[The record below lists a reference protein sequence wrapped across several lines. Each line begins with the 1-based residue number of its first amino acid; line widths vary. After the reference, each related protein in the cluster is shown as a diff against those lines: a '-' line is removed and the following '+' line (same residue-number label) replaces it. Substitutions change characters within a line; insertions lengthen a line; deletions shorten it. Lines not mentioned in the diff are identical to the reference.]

1 MHDLEDRLRSLDLTA
16 PPLAPRAI
24 ATRVERRR
32 RHRRVVTTGAAAVLV
47 LATVGSLAVMAT
59 GDDAVTIA
67 PATAPPESATDS
79 SAEVDTTPSTETALP
94 DTTSPDTTPA
104 ATNVDLSGT
113 DGGLYLDPTV
123 LPPGMFLSGAMSS
136 EGPFGTGSSE
146 FGVFTTTL
154 VRYSADRTRVD
165 ASLAIETLLAPDRSS
180 LSFIGE
186 EEGEPVEIRG
196 IEMWTNHLSLAWTEG
211 PWTILVSGRPS
222 NDLSV
227 EELDA
232 LLRDVAEHVVI
243 DADGRTSVT
252 SLPPGW
258 ETLGT
263 LPDRIVDD
271 GTLWTTNYVTPE
283 ATTGDEPVLQ
293 LTVTTRPGRP
303 AEYLLSD
310 AIRTEAFATDVL
322 GRRAIVTGGRGFRIH
337 IEVTWNEADGTQI
350 QLAYSPLRADL
361 DVDDVRDE
369 AIRLAHDVR
378 RAGTAQWSAMVTEAR
393 LTGADFIG
401 QAWIDPLVAAGG
413 HQVVSVGQLDFA
425 QPAVVLVAVA
435 TPDGTPNGTCEISL
449 RVVVACTAL
458 DDPLVGSSGEA
469 RTDTLDGGR
478 LRLIASPDVQYVTVR
493 TGRGGQQRA
502 TEPLSND
509 APAFDAA
516 TSPRIAYFAVP
527 TIDGGVCID
536 LGGEGD
542 PSNVI
547 ATYELVDGELV
558 ASESCEVERAA

>member
-1 MHDLEDRLRSLDLTA
+1 MHDLEDRLRTLDLTP

-24 ATRVERRR
+24 AARVERRR
-32 RHRRVVTTGAAAVLV
+32 RHRRMVTAGAAAVLV

-59 GDDAVTIA
+59 GNDDATIA
-67 PATAPPESATDS
+67 PATAPSDPPPVS
-79 SAEVDTTPSTETALP
+79 TPAPIAPDSTEPPTP
-94 DTTSPDTTPA
+94 DTNPGSTS
-104 ATNVDLSGT
+104 VDLSGV
-113 DGGLYLDPTV
+113 DGGLYLDPAL
-123 LPPGMFLSGAMSS
+123 LPSDLFLIGATSY

-154 VRYSADRTRVD
+154 VQYTADRTRID
-165 ASLAIETLLAPDRSS
+165 ASMTVETLLAPDRIPV
-180 LSFIGE
+180 SFIGE
-186 EEGEPVEIRG
+186 AESEPIEIRG
-196 IEMWTNHLSLAWTEG
+196 IEMWTNGRSLAWNEG
-211 PWTILVSGRPS
+211 PWTIIVNGLPS
-222 NDLSV
+222 DDLSM

-232 LLRDVAEHVVI
+232 LLRDVAEHVVV

-252 SLPPGW
+252 PPPPGW
-258 ETLGT
+258 EALGT

-337 IEVTWNEADGTQI
+337 VEVTWNEADGSQI

-369 AIRLAHDVR
+369 AIRLAHGVR

-393 LTGADFIG
+393 VTGVDFLG
-401 QAWIDPLVAAGG
+401 QAWIDPLVAAEG

-435 TPDGTPNGTCEISL
+435 TPDGTPDGTCEISL

-469 RTDTLDGGR
+469 RTGTLDGGR

-493 TGRGGQQRA
+493 TGQGGQQRA

-509 APAFDAA
+509 APAFEAA
-516 TSPRIAYFAVP
+516 TSPRIAYLSVP
-527 TIDGGVCID
+527 IVDGRVCVD
-536 LGGEGD
+536 LGGAND
-542 PSNVI
+542 PSDVI
-547 ATYELVDGELV
+547 ATFELVDGELV